1 MRYIRI
7 YSINIIGFII
17 SFISFFLKI
26 ENCPFF
32 LCRQLIVCRV
42 KQAKKEGGAGIRL
55 EAMPSFS
62 VPRRA
67 GPFLFPGKKH
77 RKFNCTYS
85 YRSTFWSVSD
95 RLKGCFI
102 WAPD

>member
-1 MRYIRI
+1 M
-7 YSINIIGFII
+7 SIGFIL
-17 SFISFFLKI
+17 SFISFFLNI

-32 LCRQLIVCRV
+32 CVGSLLFLESNKR
-42 KQAKKEGGAGIRL
+42 KKEGGAGIRL

-77 RKFNCTYS
+77 RKS
-85 YRSTFWSVSD
+85 YR
-95 RLKGCFI
+95 CN
-102 WAPD
+102 

>member
-1 MRYIRI
+1 M
-7 YSINIIGFII
+7 SIGFIL
-17 SFISFFLKI
+17 SVISFFLNI

-32 LCRQLIVCRV
+32 LCRQPIVFLS
-42 KQAKKEGGAGIRL
+42 QISEKKEGGAGIRL

-67 GPFLFPGKKH
+67 GPFLFQGKKH

-85 YRSTFWSVSD
+85 YR
-95 RLKGCFI
+95 CN
-102 WAPD
+102 